1 MTNKEK
7 IIIHNIKFILNLIF
21 SGSVGVITSSLIVG
35 NDRWEIFLI
44 VALFSQTIYN
54 AINLSIENIK
64 NKNL

>member
-7 IIIHNIKFILNLIF
+7 ILIHNIKFILNLIL

-35 NDRWEIFLI
+35 NDRWKIFLI
-44 VALFSQTIYN
+44 VALFSQMIYN